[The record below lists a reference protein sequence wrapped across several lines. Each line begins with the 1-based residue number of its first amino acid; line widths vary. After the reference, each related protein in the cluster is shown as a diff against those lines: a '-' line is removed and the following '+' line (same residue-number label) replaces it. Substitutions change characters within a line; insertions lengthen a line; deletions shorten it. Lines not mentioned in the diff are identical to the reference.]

1 MMDIT
6 ADIFWI
12 FDEKMSSGGV
22 ARADESAIIQSK
34 NSKKEKYT
42 HLLKTIFGVLI

>member
-12 FDEKMSSGGV
+12 FDEKTSSGGV
-22 ARADESAIIQSK
+22 TRADKSAIIQSK